1 MRASPAAPRGEDP
14 DQPIGPG
21 GRDGRYRAPA
31 VTGGS
36 ATQSA
41 APERRAG
48 WRESLTDPAVV
59 AIALYA
65 IVAMG
70 AAVAAYFALFTQ
82 FAPYDDE
89 GTLLVTLNAFAHGD
103 TLYSDVYTPYGP
115 FYYEL
120 FGGLLALSGE
130 SVTTDLSRSI
140 VLVLWVGTSFL
151 FGLAAQRLSGHLM
164 LGVTGMIA
172 AFGSLYALAN
182 EPMHPQ
188 VLCVLLFGAFALL
201 AASGPTRRVAWA
213 GAAGGALLA
222 ALTLTKLNL
231 GVFAVAA
238 VVLAAVLTVEPLQQR
253 RWLRWPVIAGFL
265 ALPVLLTARDL
276 SIGWVR
282 DLMAL
287 ELLAMAAIVIAAWT
301 LRPQRGEDD
310 DGTGRWL
317 LAAAIGFAAA
327 FVAILAAIVLN
338 GSSLADVYDGM
349 VTEAM
354 RVRDVNMT
362 EFPAPGAAVD
372 WALAAVAAAALCVR
386 LRPSSAGPPS
396 IWPGLLR
403 AAAGLTIWFA
413 VARIAPISLNPS
425 AGNPDALPMVLAW
438 VAAIPPAGSAEA
450 PFKRFVRVL
459 LPALAVAETLQVYPV
474 AGSQMSIAAL
484 TFVPV
489 GALCLGDA
497 LTSLRAWSE
506 ARGGVAL
513 ERFGIATGI
522 VLVAFAAQ
530 FALDAIARPA
540 ANGAVIYRDQQ
551 ALPFAG
557 AGQLRLAPEEADT
570 YVRLVDLLHRH
581 RCTDFIGYPNIDSF
595 YIWSGIDPPP
605 PQAPGAWINALDG
618 ERQQRIVNELRAS
631 ARPCAIRSDARAEN
645 WLRGAPPPDRPLAR
659 YVLDD
664 FRPVEEVGEFQFMLP
679 IEADSAQ
686 RAAG

>member
-1 MRASPAAPRGEDP
+1 VNRGDSTHAPPAA
-14 DQPIGPG
+14 
-21 GRDGRYRAPA
+21 
-31 VTGGS
+31 GS
-36 ATQSA
+36 F
-41 APERRAG
+41 G
-48 WRESLTDPAVV
+48 WREALSDPAVG

-65 IVAMG
+65 LVAM
-70 AAVAAYFALFTQ
+70 AAAAAAYFALFTQ

-89 GTLLVTLNAFAHGD
+89 GTLLVTLKAFAHGD

-120 FGGLLALSGE
+120 FGGLLALSGVE
-130 SVTTDLSRSI
+130 VTTDLSRSA
-140 VLVLWVGTSFL
+140 VLVLWVGTSLL
-151 FGLAAQRLSGHLM
+151 FGLAAQRLSGRLM
-164 LGVTGMIA
+164 LGVAGMAA

-201 AASGPTRRVAWA
+201 AVSGPTKRAAWA
-213 GAAGGALLA
+213 GAAAGALLA

-238 VVLAAVLTVEPLQQR
+238 VVLAAVLTFEPLQR
-253 RWLRWPVIAGFL
+253 RRLLRWPAIAAFL
-265 ALPVLLTARDL
+265 ALPVILTAGDL

-282 DLMAL
+282 NLMAL
-287 ELLAMAAIVIAAWT
+287 EVSAMTAIVIAAW
-301 LRPQRGEDD
+301 LSRPRPGEDD
-310 DGTGRWL
+310 RDAGRWL
-317 LAAAIGFAAA
+317 LGAAVGFAVA
-327 FVAILAAIVLN
+327 FVAILVAIVLN

-354 RVRDVNMT
+354 RVRDVNLT
-362 EFPAPGAAVD
+362 EFPQPGAAVD

-386 LRPSSAGPPS
+386 LRSTGSGEPS

-403 AAAGLTIWFA
+403 AAAGLTIWFT
-413 VARIAPISLNPS
+413 VARIAPFALNPS
-425 AGNPDALPMVLAW
+425 AGNPDSLPIVLAW
-438 VAAIPPAGSAEA
+438 VAAIPPAAAVES
-450 PFKRFVRVL
+450 PYKRFLRVL

-474 AGSQMSIAAL
+474 AGSQMSVAAV

-489 GALCLGDA
+489 GALCLADA

-506 ARGGVAL
+506 ARGTRAL
-513 ERFGIATGI
+513 ERLGIVTGI
-522 VLVAFAAQ
+522 VSVALAAQ

-540 ANGAVIYRDQQ
+540 ANGAVIYRDQK

-557 AGQLRLAPEEADT
+557 AGRLRLAPEEAET
-570 YVRLVDLLHRH
+570 YARLVDLLHRY
-581 RCTDFIGYPNIDSF
+581 RCTDFIGYPNIDSL
-595 YIWSGIDPPP
+595 YLWSGIDAPP
-605 PQAPGAWINALDG
+605 PQAPGAWVNALDS

-631 ARPCAIRSDARAEN
+631 PRACAIRSDARAQN

-664 FRPVEEVGEFQFMLP
+664 FRPVEQVGEFQFLLP
-679 IEADSAQ
+679 IS
-686 RAAG
+686 RP